1 MTAPD
6 FSTTLVLLKDAK
18 AGRDDALNDLLAR
31 YAPRIKQAVAIS
43 LGRLPS
49 RAADIDDVVQ
59 EVLLAAFKNFDRYE
73 VRTDASFMGW
83 LVTIVLNKIRD
94 FAKRDKAQKRGGGKV
109 QRLADLAD
117 TTTAEPAIPAR
128 GPTPTQIARE
138 HELAEAEQ
146 AALVQLPER
155 YREVIVFHD
164 LLGMSYAEIAPKLGY
179 ATDAPPRALHNRA
192 RKKLGV
198 LLSRF
203 DEPGRGAA
211 ATAAD

>member
-43 LGRLPS
+43 LGRMPN

-59 EVLLAAFKNFDRYE
+59 EVLLAAFRNFDRYE

-94 FAKRDKAQKRGGGKV
+94 LAKREKAQKRGGGKV

-128 GPTPTQIARE
+128 GPTPTQVARE

-146 AALVQLPER
+146 EALVQLPER
-155 YREVIVFHD
+155 HREVIVFHD
-164 LLGMSYAEIAPKLGY
+164 LLGMSHAEIAPRLGY
-179 ATDAPPRALHNRA
+179 KTDAPPRALYNRA
-192 RKKLGV
+192 RKKLSEI
-198 LLSRF
+198 LRRF
-203 DEPGRGAA
+203 EEPGAA
-211 ATAAD
+211 AAAAD